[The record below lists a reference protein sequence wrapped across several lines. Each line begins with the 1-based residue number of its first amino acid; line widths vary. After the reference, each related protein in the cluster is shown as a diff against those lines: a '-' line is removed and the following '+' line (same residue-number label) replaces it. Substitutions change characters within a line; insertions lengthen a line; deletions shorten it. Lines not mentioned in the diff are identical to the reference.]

1 MKIFFKRNIYLHL
14 YCRPDVNAQ
23 IYDDVDTLTQFG
35 RLTRIY
41 KSLSPYIKEAV
52 AQNTNEHIPVMRPLF
67 LQYPD
72 DPIAYDQAYEYMFG
86 DDLLVAP
93 VLQPG
98 VDHWTAYLP
107 GLKINVSHCI

>member
-1 MKIFFKRNIYLHL
+1 MPFRLKIKKKHF

-23 IYDDVDTLTQFG
+23 IYDDLDTLTQFG

-72 DPIAYDQAYEYMFG
+72 DPIGNFTKF
-86 DDLLVAP
+86 LIKLNWIV
-93 VLQPG
+93 
-98 VDHWTAYLP
+98 
-107 GLKINVSHCI
+107 

>member
-1 MKIFFKRNIYLHL
+1 MEIFNGLIIFFFFALLHENKNKHFH
-14 YCRPDVNAQ
+14 CRPDVNAQ
-23 IYDDVDTLTQFG
+23 IYDDLDTLTQFG

-72 DPIAYDQAYEYMFG
+72 DPIGNFTKFFKFNE
-86 DDLLVAP
+86 
-93 VLQPG
+93 
-98 VDHWTAYLP
+98 
-107 GLKINVSHCI
+107 

>member
-1 MKIFFKRNIYLHL
+1 MFLEIYNGFIIFFFVLLLENKNDHFYS
-14 YCRPDVNAQ
+14 RPDVNAQ
-23 IYDDVDTLTQFG
+23 IYDDLDTLTQFG

-72 DPIAYDQAYEYMFG
+72 DPIGNFTKFFNE
-86 DDLLVAP
+86 
-93 VLQPG
+93 
-98 VDHWTAYLP
+98 
-107 GLKINVSHCI
+107 

>member
-1 MKIFFKRNIYLHL
+1 MEIFNGFVIFFFALLLENENKHFYS
-14 YCRPDVNAQ
+14 RPDVNAQ

-72 DPIAYDQAYEYMFG
+72 DPIGNFTKFLIKLYWI
-86 DDLLVAP
+86 V
-93 VLQPG
+93 
-98 VDHWTAYLP
+98 
-107 GLKINVSHCI
+107 

>member
-1 MKIFFKRNIYLHL
+1 MEIFNGFIIFFFFALLLENKDKHF

-23 IYDDVDTLTQFG
+23 IYDDLDTLTQFG

-72 DPIAYDQAYEYMFG
+72 DPIGNF
-86 DDLLVAP
+86 
-93 VLQPG
+93 
-98 VDHWTAYLP
+98 T
-107 GLKINVSHCI
+107 NFF